1 MPAVEFTALLVL
13 AAAMSFSPGPNTAL
27 AATLAAHHG
36 LRPSLRFVCAVP
48 VGWCLLLLLTA
59 AGVGA
64 LVLAM
69 PALRWAIK
77 LLGAGY
83 LLWLALRLARAGQLA
98 QARGDGLA
106 LRFWHGVGL
115 QFMNIKAWL
124 LMLTV
129 VAGWVAG
136 HADAWQRLA
145 VVLPVMAFF
154 ALSSN
159 LLYACAGALLRGWL
173 AHGRRLLWFNRLM
186 ALLLVLTGCW
196 MLVA

>member
-13 AAAMSFSPGPNTAL
+13 AAAMSFSPGPNTTL
-27 AATLAAHHG
+27 ATTLAANHG

-48 VGWCLLLLLTA
+48 FGWCLLLLTA

-64 LVLAM
+64 LVLAV

-77 LLGAGY
+77 ALGIGY
-83 LLWLALRLARAGQLA
+83 LLWLALRLSRAGQLA
-98 QARGDGLA
+98 QAQGGALA
-106 LRFWHGVGL
+106 VRFWQGVGL
-115 QFMNIKAWL
+115 QFVNIKAWL

-129 VAGWVAG
+129 VAGWIAG

-159 LLYACAGALLRGWL
+159 LLYACVGALLRGWL

-186 ALLLVLTGCW
+186 ALLLVMTALW
-196 MLVA
+196 MVAA